1 MAMKIDKYK
10 PAVSGSLLVLLAGAV
25 WICAGAVLLFSAAL
39 WLSAPAG
46 SNPYPFAAAGVLLA
60 LLIHHF
66 GFLKIVDK
74 NLNRILSIGGK
85 RCLFSFI
92 PWKSYLVIAVMVAMG
107 VLLRHSAIPGRYLA
121 ICYIGIGLALVLSA
135 MRYIRVFFR
144 EIRRD
149 KTS

>member
-10 PAVSGSLLVLLAGAV
+10 PAVSGSGLVVVAGAV
-25 WICAGAVLLFSAAL
+25 GICAGAMLLFSAAL
-39 WLSAPAG
+39 WLSAPSGA
-46 SNPYPFAAAGVLLA
+46 NPYPFAAAGVLLA

-74 NLNRILSIGGK
+74 NLDRILSIGAK
-85 RCLFSFI
+85 RCLFSFF
-92 PWKSYLVIAVMVAMG
+92 PWKSYLVIAVMAAMG

-121 ICYIGIGLALVLSA
+121 VCYIGIGLALVLSS
-135 MRYIRVFFR
+135 MRYMRVFFR

-149 KTS
+149 QTS